1 MHTEK
6 AEDRMEIDFLIA
18 KSKITN
24 KHNISPI
31 EVKSGD
37 RYTLSSIKKFMK
49 KYKEQTNI
57 AYVLHTKD
65 LKEENGI
72 VYLPLYMTML
82 L

>member
-1 MHTEK
+1 
-6 AEDRMEIDFLIA
+6 MEIDFLIA

-37 RYTLSSIKKFMK
+37 RYTLSSIKKFIN
-49 KYKEQTNI
+49 KYKEQTNTP
-57 AYVLHTKD
+57 YVLHAKD
-65 LKEENGI
+65 FKEDSGI
-72 VYLPLYMTML
+72 VYLPVYMTML